1 MNNAHWR
8 IESANVAQFLTRNF
22 LFAASGS
29 GLIAQLAHHSR
40 WKSVRKGGAI
50 YYPGDLAKELYIVAT
65 GLVKRVALSA
75 TGTERVIDLL
85 HGGQCV
91 GDVELF
97 GEQCYNSIAMA
108 VDDSLLVCLDG
119 EEVRTA
125 MGKCPQL
132 CNRIVSLM
140 AEKRFQLEGEL
151 MANAL
156 KSGMQRTLDY
166 LRQQKRECV
175 PYTEDIE
182 IQLVASKQLIASRL
196 GLTPETFSRTLRELS
211 DLGVITVNGRSIRL
225 HNEHRA
231 VSPMQQILVK
241 DAIKPRQHPRRAR
254 DVPRPPSDDARRA
267 ARSRM
272 GFDIARG

>member
-1 MNNAHWR
+1 MSHAHWR
-8 IESANVAQFLTRNF
+8 IESASVVQFLARNV

-29 GLIAQLAHHSR
+29 GLIAQLAHHSH
-40 WKSVRKGGAI
+40 WKSVYKGGAV
-50 YYPGDLAKELYIVAT
+50 YFPGDLAKELFIVAT

-85 HGGQCV
+85 QGGQCV

-97 GEQCYNSIAMA
+97 GEQCYNSIAVA
-108 VDDSLLVCLDG
+108 VEDSLLVCLDG
-119 EEVRTA
+119 EELRTA

-166 LRQQKRECV
+166 LQQQKRECV
-175 PYTEDIE
+175 PCTEDME

-211 DLGVITVNGRSIRL
+211 DLGAITVSGRSIRL
-225 HNEHRA
+225 HSKHCA
-231 VSPMQQILVK
+231 VSPIQHIVVK
-241 DAIKPRQHPRRAR
+241 DAIKPRQHPRRVR
-254 DVPRPPSDDARRA
+254 DISRQTSDDARRVTS
-267 ARSRM
+267 SRI
-272 GFDIARG
+272 G